1 MHFWMFDVCT
11 CIEKL
16 SLKLC
21 LRIVA
26 RSSEYSVCSVS
37 STKFFLDAPWSRLTP
52 KACLCWLVWH
62 CAFDRV
68 QGLQLDERFPPR
80 LLYMFWSGS
89 QLVGVYRWGLQ
100 HSEILIKMRSDIVL
114 STSVKRLIRNIL
126 FIEKS
131 KILLL
136 PYVYGNCLG
145 WCIWSSCRC
154 FVATIVPSAHSPP
167 HSWPDGPVPSGGGV
181 QLPGL
186 SVFCKFWNAKWEVV
200 WNSLSYT
207 MRTLSAV

>member
-1 MHFWMFDVCT
+1 MVKTTVFLRSEVWAKLYGQGIALCCLLLWKKLWVDCSMHFWMFDVCT

-68 QGLQLDERFPPR
+68 QGLQLDERFPPGYFTCSDLGIS
-80 LLYMFWSGS
+80 LLVFTD
-89 QLVGVYRWGLQ
+89 GVCNTV
-100 HSEILIKMRSDIVL
+100 RSSL
-114 STSVKRLIRNIL
+114 
-126 FIEKS
+126 
-131 KILLL
+131 
-136 PYVYGNCLG
+136 
-145 WCIWSSCRC
+145 
-154 FVATIVPSAHSPP
+154 
-167 HSWPDGPVPSGGGV
+167 
-181 QLPGL
+181 
-186 SVFCKFWNAKWEVV
+186 KWEAI
-200 WNSLSYT
+200 SCSPLP
-207 MRTLSAV
+207 